1 VLGHGKFTFPGAGA
15 APIHVLHASTQGE
28 HRSPAQNSG
37 MGCLWCVQLW
47 HLTCW
52 KASSVEIVGKVP
64 SKFHQGLVVQFVKLL
79 IGWDSD
85 FAQGRLWNARMVK
98 HCDLRL
104 LI

>member
-1 VLGHGKFTFPGAGA
+1 VLGHGKFTSPGAGA

-52 KASSVEIVGKVP
+52 KASSVEIVGKVSSRP
-64 SKFHQGLVVQFVKLL
+64 GRAVCEIAYWVGLGFCSRATLERPNGKTL
-79 IGWDSD
+79 
-85 FAQGRLWNARMVK
+85 
-98 HCDLRL
+98 
-104 LI
+104 